1 MNSPQDR
8 RPIGQILISQGLISE
23 DQLRIVLLEQ
33 MRSNQPLGKLLVQ
46 LGFVSEATLRD
57 ALGESL
63 GQRAV
68 DLAHVIVDASALQL
82 VPLDIARRYRVM
94 PLDYDSENRRLTIA
108 IADPKN

>member
-1 MNSPQDR
+1 MNSPNLQDR

-68 DLAHVIVDASALQL
+68 DLARSVLAEPEIDPVALMVVVRQIEAL
-82 VPLDIARRYRVM
+82 AEPDLI
-94 PLDYDSENRRLTIA
+94 P
-108 IADPKN
+108 